1 MFLGRVR
8 AQPRLSALSLNIYIT
23 YFGRNLRLLEG
34 WNRFY
39 SGIATLRLIAMIRNF
54 SLTLLYCFAL
64 CIISSSYR
72 ISPVRLHLK
81 SSLRCLSSRRDT
93 DDDKDYR
100 DDVGA
105 AIEHCDSTH
114 DDKGNHDDIITTR
127 KSTESV
133 LNPFFLDKNGK
144 SRSFH
149 ILMSPVQ

>member
-1 MFLGRVR
+1 M
-8 AQPRLSALSLNIYIT
+8 
-23 YFGRNLRLLEG
+23 
-34 WNRFY
+34 
-39 SGIATLRLIAMIRNF
+39 
-54 SLTLLYCFAL
+54 
-64 CIISSSYR
+64 
-72 ISPVRLHLK
+72 RLHLK

-93 DDDKDYR
+93 DDNKDYR

-133 LNPFFLDKNGK
+133 LNPFFLDENGK